1 VKEQKVNVNPL
12 PKKSLGAQ
20 APQRSFTVQRTA
32 QKAWLLALLLLLF
45 ILPLMA
51 GTYWMYLESKS
62 EIAQEELQGD
72 LLRARTLS
80 TIVEQDFTSAQNVLT
95 SVADRPE
102 LRDEWD
108 RHDVTAMEA
117 HLQEVRALEPA
128 FLFVGVFDLEGNS
141 HAIVPPARILGDNFA
156 FRDWYRGVTAHWQ
169 PYVSEV
175 YRTAVPPHPW
185 VVAVAVPV
193 RAANGNPT
201 AILMGTYGLSQLT
214 GKFSTIEEGG
224 KSDYYILDQNG
235 IVAASPNVNAQGDG
249 LRLSSKLEMEHALTG
264 QEGAARLQIDG
275 KNTFAGFAP
284 VPKLGWAVVYS
295 RPESIALASVLHLK
309 NKYRSITLYLLLV
322 YLATAALAALLMRH
336 QTRLLSAN
344 QALNAELEN
353 RITQS
358 KLAREELDRYFT
370 LSIDMLCIAGTDGYF
385 KRVNPAWQ
393 RVLGHTTE
401 ELLTTPRLQFVHPDD
416 REATIREIAKLSEGR
431 ETVSFEN
438 RYICKDGSYKWLS
451 WHAAPFREQQLI
463 YAIARDVTELKQTQQ
478 ALIIAKDEAERSNK
492 FKDQFLSTMSHELRT
507 PLNAVIG
514 FSDLLIQEQYGQLND
529 KQKRYVKH
537 INTGGHHLLRLIND
551 ILDLS
556 KIEAGR
562 LQLSIENVPVG
573 STFSYVVD
581 AVRPLADKKAHT
593 IVLKSPSDLSVRA
606 DFTRFKQILLNLLGN
621 AIKFTPDGG
630 QIELAAAKTGDTVR
644 IEVRDSGPG
653 IPVDEQHR
661 IFEAFYRLGQNDR
674 AVEGTGLGL
683 AITRR
688 LVELQGGQLGIESE
702 PNTGSCFF
710 FTLPLV
716 PTMQKLESPEK
727 THGLQSASGTSRIL
741 VVEDDPAAAQLLET
755 HLQSAGYEVV
765 LCKEPHKAVDIAAEL
780 QPSAVTL
787 DVLMKPMSGW
797 EVLPAL
803 KSDPRTAAIPA
814 IVITIVDE
822 QAVGALLGADE
833 YIVKPVNREV
843 LLGALERCLRSR
855 SARPETGSGILLV
868 EDDVATREFLGE
880 MLSNQGYKVE
890 TAGDVAEARA
900 RVTLSL
906 PELVIL
912 DLILPHGSGF
922 QLLSE
927 WRANSRTSDLPIFIL
942 TSKDLTSEER
952 NYLRANSSAL
962 LRKQELW
969 QETLVKELQRVI
981 SPNLVTQS

>member
-1 VKEQKVNVNPL
+1 
-12 PKKSLGAQ
+12 
-20 APQRSFTVQRTA
+20 
-32 QKAWLLALLLLLF
+32 
-45 ILPLMA
+45 
-51 GTYWMYLESKS
+51 MYLESKN
-62 EIAQEELQGD
+62 EIAQEELQSD

-80 TIVEQDFTSAQNVLT
+80 TIVEQDFTSAQNILT

-102 LRDEWD
+102 LRDEWN
-108 RHDVTAMEA
+108 RHDVAAIEA
-117 HLQEVRALEPA
+117 HLQEARALEPA
-128 FLFVGVFDLEGNS
+128 FLFVGVFDREGNS
-141 HAIVPPARILGDNFA
+141 HVMVPSSGILGDNFA
-156 FRDWYRGVTAHWQ
+156 FRDWYRGVTASWQ

-175 YRTAVPPHPW
+175 YRTAVAPHPW
-185 VVAVAVPV
+185 VVAVAVPI
-193 RAANGNPT
+193 RDANGDP
-201 AILMGTYGLSQLT
+201 AGIIMGTYSLSQLT
-214 GKFSTIEEGG
+214 SKFSAIEEGDR
-224 KSDYYILDQNG
+224 SDYYVLDRNG
-235 IVAASPNVNAQGDG
+235 VVAASPDANAQSEN
-249 LRLSSKLEMEHALTG
+249 LKLSSSLRMQRALAG
-264 QEGAARLQIDG
+264 QESAGQLQIDG
-275 KNTFAGFAP
+275 RNSFAGFAP
-284 VPKLGWAVVYS
+284 VPKLGWAVIYS
-295 RPESIALASVLHLK
+295 RPESVALAAALHLK

-322 YLATAALAALLMRH
+322 YLATAGLAAILIRR

-344 QALNAELEN
+344 QALNIELED

-370 LSIDMLCIAGTDGYF
+370 LSIDMLCIASTDGYF

-401 ELLTTPRLQFVHPDD
+401 DLLTTPRLQFVHPED
-416 REATIREIAKLSEGR
+416 RQATIREIEKLSQGQ

-478 ALIIAKDEAERSNK
+478 ALIVAKEEAERSNK

-514 FSDLLIQEQYGQLND
+514 FSDLLIQEQYGELND

-573 STFSYVVD
+573 STFAYVVD
-581 AVRPLADKKAHT
+581 AVRPLADKKSHT
-593 IVLKSPSDLSVRA
+593 VVQKSPSDLSVRA

-630 QIELAAAKTGDTVR
+630 RIELAATNKGDTVR

-653 IPVDEQHR
+653 IPQQEQQR
-661 IFEAFYRLGQNDR
+661 IFEAFYRLAQNDR
-674 AVEGTGLGL
+674 GVEGTGLGL

-688 LVELQGGQLGIESE
+688 LVELQGGQLGIESQAGS
-702 PNTGSCFF
+702 GSCFF

-716 PTMQKLESPEK
+716 PMIQKPELRRE
-727 THGLQSASGTSRIL
+727 THELRGTAGIPRIL

-755 HLQSAGYEVV
+755 HLVSAGYEVI
-765 LCKEPHKAVDIAAEL
+765 LCKEPDKAVGIAAEL
-780 QPSAVTL
+780 QPNAVTL
-787 DVLMKPMSGW
+787 DVLMKPISGW

-843 LLGALERCLRSR
+843 LLGALERCLKSR
-855 SARPETGSGILLV
+855 GERAEAGDGILLV
-868 EDDVATREFLGE
+868 EDDLATREFLDE
-880 MLSNQGYKVE
+880 MLSKHGYKVE
-890 TAGDVAEARA
+890 TARDVGEART
-900 RVTLSL
+900 RVTQSL

-912 DLILPHGSGF
+912 DLILPQGSGF

-927 WRANSRTSDLPIFIL
+927 WRGNSRTSDLPIFIL
-942 TSKDLTSEER
+942 TSKDLTPDER
-952 NYLRANSSAL
+952 NYLRSNTNAL
-962 LRKQELW
+962 FRKQELW
-969 QETLVKELQRVI
+969 QESLIRELQRVI
-981 SPNLVTQS
+981 PSTLLAQS